1 MKMKKTRKRSSIFEF
16 SISKLGYMEIFMKIW
31 EKNETKKLFHYFT
44 IQLWLFDGD
53 GKKVDI
59 KNKNEDENIS
69 KNEVEFWILH
79 VKIRLRDNFHENL
92 RRKQFDPFFK
102 TFLTNRGKN
111 EDVNENFLENE
122 FDLWILHIKIS
133 YADIFKKIWE

>member
-1 MKMKKTRKRSSIFEF
+1 MKMKKIRKRSSIFEF

-59 KNKNEDENIS
+59 KNKNEDEKIS

-111 EDVNENFLENE
+111 ENVNENFLENE

>member
-1 MKMKKTRKRSSIFEF
+1 MKMKKIRKRSSIFEF

-59 KNKNEDENIS
+59 KNKNEDEKIS